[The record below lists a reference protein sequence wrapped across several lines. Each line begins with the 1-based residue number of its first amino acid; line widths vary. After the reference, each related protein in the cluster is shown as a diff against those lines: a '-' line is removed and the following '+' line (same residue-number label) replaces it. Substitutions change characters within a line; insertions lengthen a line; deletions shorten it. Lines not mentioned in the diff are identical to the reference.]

1 MLVLTRKLDETIRI
15 GEGIRITVLR
25 VKGNTVRIGIEAPKQ
40 IRVVREELQPLAEV
54 PGPIAGHDRVAEQSW
69 GTGSVVAT
77 VVDSPE
83 PTGNRVFV
91 GKLAADGDLQSLR
104 EESDLDARP
113 RREDQSAPLRAF
125 LRPGSSLQAA
135 G

>member
-54 PGPIAGHDRVAEQSW
+54 PGTTAGNDRVDEQSW
-69 GTGSVVAT
+69 GSGSVVAT

-83 PTGNRVFV
+83 PTSNRVFV
-91 GKLAADGDLQSLR
+91 GKLAADGGLQSLR
-104 EESDLDARP
+104 EESDSDAKP
-113 RREDQSAPLRAF
+113 RGEDQKAPLRAF